1 MVRIF
6 FLEDKYSLKR
16 NQIPDI
22 IRFPDKFLTNKVY
35 WPLMMF
41 SKNKVFNLT
50 MPSMSI
56 ATQRET
62 KNFALCLS
70 IAFIGM
76 LINTPVAKATEATQ
90 VITISE
96 LITTVVRN
104 NPELLASKQ
113 SLDAATAGITSAKA
127 FPNPRLEVQ
136 SGRYNEHN
144 PAALSGRANGM
155 GIAQLIENP
164 ALRNARVEGAFYN
177 QSRSAQVVVMTE
189 NELIAETKR
198 RAYEYL
204 LRKEET
210 IAAFDALGL
219 LEQIRERVKVRVET
233 GEAGRYELIKSD
245 AEIINARQ
253 REQTARLQVQ
263 QAAISLNRLAAGRLP
278 PSWELNAQLSDK
290 LQVPDLE
297 LLKQSAVIENP
308 EIKQLVAELARSRS
322 KINEVEASRWPGVE
336 IRVSQLRE
344 PEARQ
349 NMIGLSVQLPILDQR
364 AGPRAEA
371 IAERERAIVRLEGRK
386 AELLQ
391 QIELAWKSVQIA
403 RTRIDALSEGAM
415 RDAEATLKVAQAA
428 YRFGERGIL
437 EVLDAER
444 VLRSVRN
451 DLLLARY
458 QLQASLIELDTLAGR
473 HVAKS
478 E

>member
-1 MVRIF
+1 MGSSTLR
-6 FLEDKYSLKR
+6 S
-16 NQIPDI
+16 
-22 IRFPDKFLTNKVY
+22 NKKPTAY
-35 WPLMMF
+35 
-41 SKNKVFNLT
+41 
-50 MPSMSI
+50 MSI
-56 ATQRET
+56 AVLSMMLVLAAPLRAET
-62 KNFALCLS
+62 IQIITINE
-70 IAFIGM
+70 
-76 LINTPVAKATEATQ
+76 LINTV
-90 VITISE
+90 VI
-96 LITTVVRN
+96 N
-104 NPELLASKQ
+104 NPELLASRQ
-113 SLDAATAGITSAKA
+113 SLDAATAGITTAKA
-127 FPNPRLEVQ
+127 LPNPRLEMQ
-136 SGRYNEHN
+136 SGRYNEQN
-144 PAALSGRANGM
+144 PAALSGRANGI
-155 GIAQLIENP
+155 GVAQLIENP
-164 ALRNARVEGAFYN
+164 ALRNARAESAIHSR
-177 QSRSAQVVVMTE
+177 SRSAQVVVMTE

-219 LEQIRERVKVRVET
+219 LEQIRERVKVRVQT

-278 PSWELNAQLSDK
+278 SSWELNAQLSDK

-297 LLKQSAVIENP
+297 LLKQTAVVENP
-308 EIKQLVAELARSRS
+308 EIKQLIAELARSRS
-322 KINEVEASRWPGVE
+322 KINEAEASLWPGVE

-391 QIELAWKSVQIA
+391 QIELTWKSVQIA

-415 RDAEATLKVAQAA
+415 RDAESTLKVAQAA

>member
-1 MVRIF
+1 MITFSKLQTPPIAYKQV
-6 FLEDKYSLKR
+6 SLPTLFSLPHSTLFCLCAYLVIVL
-16 NQIPDI
+16 N
-22 IRFPDKFLTNKVY
+22 LTNAQAIEGPPVITI
-35 WPLMMF
+35 
-41 SKNKVFNLT
+41 N
-50 MPSMSI
+50 
-56 ATQRET
+56 E
-62 KNFALCLS
+62 
-70 IAFIGM
+70 
-76 LINTPVAKATEATQ
+76 LINT
-90 VITISE
+90 
-96 LITTVVRN
+96 VVLN
-104 NPELLASKQ
+104 NPDLQASKQ
-113 SLDAATAGITSAKA
+113 SLDVASANITTAKA
-127 FPNPRLEVQ
+127 IPNPRLEMQ
-136 SGRYNEHN
+136 SGRFNELN
-144 PAALSGRANGM
+144 PASLSGRANGI
-155 GIAQLIENP
+155 GVAQLIENP
-164 ALRNARVEGAFYN
+164 ALRNARIEGALHN
-177 QSRSAQVVVMTE
+177 QTRSAQVVVMTE

-210 IAAFDALGL
+210 LAAFDALGL
-219 LEQIRERVKVRVET
+219 LEQIRERVKVRVQT

-253 REQTARLQVQ
+253 REQTSRLQVQ
-263 QAAISLNRLAAGRLP
+263 QAAISLNRLTAGKLP
-278 PSWELNAQLSDK
+278 STWELNAQLSDK

-297 LLKQSAVIENP
+297 LLKQTALIDNP

-322 KINEVEASRWPGVE
+322 KLNEAEASRWPGVE

-371 IAERERAIVRLEGRK
+371 IAERERALIRLDGRK

-391 QIELAWKSVQIA
+391 QIELVWKSVQIA

-415 RDAEATLKVAQAA
+415 RDAESTLKVAQAA

-473 HVAKS
+473 HVIKPESAN
-478 E
+478 

>member
-1 MVRIF
+1 M
-6 FLEDKYSLKR
+6 
-16 NQIPDI
+16 
-22 IRFPDKFLTNKVY
+22 KFLKHT
-35 WPLMMF
+35 
-41 SKNKVFNLT
+41 VFNLT
-50 MPSMSI
+50 INSMGSSILRPNKTLTTYISI
-56 ATQRET
+56 AITSLMVGLVTPARAET
-62 KNFALCLS
+62 LQLITINE
-70 IAFIGM
+70 
-76 LINTPVAKATEATQ
+76 LINT
-90 VITISE
+90 
-96 LITTVVRN
+96 VVLN
-104 NPELLASKQ
+104 NPDLSASRQ
-113 SLDAATAGITSAKA
+113 SLDAASAGITSAKA
-127 FPNPRLEVQ
+127 LPNPRLEMQ
-136 SGRYNEHN
+136 SGRYNELN
-144 PAALSGRANGM
+144 PAALSGRANGI
-155 GIAQLIENP
+155 GVAQLIENP
-164 ALRNARVEGAFYN
+164 ALRNARIEGAFYN
-177 QSRSAQVVVMTE
+177 RSRSAQVVAMTE

-219 LEQIRERVKVRVET
+219 LEQIRERVKVRVQT

-263 QAAISLNRLAAGRLP
+263 QAAFSLNRLAAGKLP
-278 PSWELNAQLSDK
+278 PTWELNAQLSDK

-297 LLKQSAVIENP
+297 LLKQTALIENP
-308 EIKQLVAELARSRS
+308 EIKQLVAELDRSRA
-322 KINEVEASRWPGVE
+322 KINEAEASRWPGVE

-349 NMIGLSVQLPILDQR
+349 NMIGLSVQLPLLDQR

-371 IAERERAIVRLEGRK
+371 IAERERAIIRLEGRK

-391 QIELAWKSVQIA
+391 QIELTWKSVQIA

-415 RDAEATLKVAQAA
+415 RDAESTLKVAQAA

-473 HVAKS
+473 HVTKP

>member
-1 MVRIF
+1 MGSSILRPN
-6 FLEDKYSLKR
+6 KT
-16 NQIPDI
+16 
-22 IRFPDKFLTNKVY
+22 LTTY
-35 WPLMMF
+35 I
-41 SKNKVFNLT
+41 
-50 MPSMSI
+50 SI
-56 ATQRET
+56 AITSLMVGLVAPARAET
-62 KNFALCLS
+62 L
-70 IAFIGM
+70 
-76 LINTPVAKATEATQ
+76 Q
-90 VITISE
+90 VITINE
-96 LITTVVRN
+96 LINTVVLN
-104 NPELLASKQ
+104 NPELSASRQ
-113 SLDAATAGITSAKA
+113 SLDAASAGITSAKA
-127 FPNPRLEVQ
+127 LPNPRLEMQ
-136 SGRYNEHN
+136 SGRYNELN
-144 PAALSGRANGM
+144 PAALSGRANGI
-155 GIAQLIENP
+155 GVAQLIENP
-164 ALRNARVEGAFYN
+164 ALRNARIEGAFYN
-177 QSRSAQVVVMTE
+177 RSRSAQVVAMTE

-219 LEQIRERVKVRVET
+219 LEQIRERVKVRVQT

-263 QAAISLNRLAAGRLP
+263 QAAISLNRLAAGKLP
-278 PSWELNAQLSDK
+278 PTWELNAQLSDK

-297 LLKQSAVIENP
+297 LLKQTALIENP
-308 EIKQLVAELARSRS
+308 EIKQLVAELDRSRA
-322 KINEVEASRWPGVE
+322 KINEAEASRWPGVE

-349 NMIGLSVQLPILDQR
+349 NMIGLSVQLPLLDQR

-371 IAERERAIVRLEGRK
+371 IAERERAIIRLEGRK

-391 QIELAWKSVQIA
+391 QIELTWKSVQIA

-415 RDAEATLKVAQAA
+415 RDAESTLKVAQAA

-473 HVAKS
+473 HVTKP

>member
-1 MVRIF
+1 M
-6 FLEDKYSLKR
+6 
-16 NQIPDI
+16 
-22 IRFPDKFLTNKVY
+22 KFLKQA
-35 WPLMMF
+35 
-41 SKNKVFNLT
+41 VFNLT
-50 MPSMSI
+50 INSMGSPSLRFNKILTTSMSI
-56 ATQRET
+56 AVLSMMVVVAAPSRAET
-62 KNFALCLS
+62 IQIITINE
-70 IAFIGM
+70 
-76 LINTPVAKATEATQ
+76 LINTV
-90 VITISE
+90 VI
-96 LITTVVRN
+96 N
-104 NPELLASKQ
+104 NPELLASRQ
-113 SLDAATAGITSAKA
+113 SLDAATAGITTAKA
-127 FPNPRLEVQ
+127 LPNPRLEMQ
-136 SGRYNEHN
+136 SGRYNEQN
-144 PAALSGRANGM
+144 PAALSGRGNGI
-155 GIAQLIENP
+155 GVAQLIENP
-164 ALRNARVEGAFYN
+164 ALRSARAEGALHN
-177 QSRSAQVVVMTE
+177 RSRSAQVVVMTE

-245 AEIINARQ
+245 AEIYNARQ
-253 REQTARLQVQ
+253 REQTARLQTQ

-278 PSWELNAQLSDK
+278 SSWELNAQLSDK

-297 LLKQSAVIENP
+297 LLKQTALVENP
-308 EIKQLVAELARSRS
+308 EIRQLTAELARSRS
-322 KINEVEASRWPGVE
+322 KINEAEASRWPGVE

-391 QIELAWKSVQIA
+391 QIELTWKSVQIA
-403 RTRIDALSEGAM
+403 RTRIDALSEGVL
-415 RDAEATLKVAQAA
+415 RDAEATLRVAQAA

>member
-1 MVRIF
+1 MGSSILR
-6 FLEDKYSLKR
+6 LNKTLTASLSVAV
-16 NQIPDI
+16 IS
-22 IRFPDKFLTNKVY
+22 
-35 WPLMMF
+35 LMA
-41 SKNKVFNLT
+41 SLAA
-50 MPSMSI
+50 P
-56 ATQRET
+56 
-62 KNFALCLS
+62 
-70 IAFIGM
+70 
-76 LINTPVAKATEATQ
+76 AKAENSQ
-90 VITISE
+90 VITINE
-96 LITTVVRN
+96 LINTVVLN
-104 NPELLASKQ
+104 NPELSASRQ
-113 SLDAATAGITSAKA
+113 SLDAASAGITSAKA
-127 FPNPRLEVQ
+127 LPNPRLEMQ
-136 SGRYNEHN
+136 SGRHNELN
-144 PAALSGRANGM
+144 PAALSGRANGI
-155 GIAQLIENP
+155 GVAQLIENP
-164 ALRNARVEGAFYN
+164 ALRNARIDGAFYN
-177 QSRSAQVVVMTE
+177 RSRSAQVVAMTE

-219 LEQIRERVKVRVET
+219 LEQIRERVKVRVQT

-263 QAAISLNRLAAGRLP
+263 QAAISLNRLAAGKLP
-278 PSWELNAQLSDK
+278 PTWELNAQLSDK

-297 LLKQSAVIENP
+297 LLKQTALIENP
-308 EIKQLVAELARSRS
+308 EIKQLVAELDRSRA
-322 KINEVEASRWPGVE
+322 KINEAEASRWPGVE

-349 NMIGLSVQLPILDQR
+349 NMIGLSVQLPLLDQR

-371 IAERERAIVRLEGRK
+371 IAERERAIIRLEGRK

-391 QIELAWKSVQIA
+391 QIELTWKSVQIA

-415 RDAEATLKVAQAA
+415 RDAESTLKVAQAA

-473 HVAKS
+473 HVIKP

>member
-1 MVRIF
+1 M
-6 FLEDKYSLKR
+6 
-16 NQIPDI
+16 
-22 IRFPDKFLTNKVY
+22 KFLKHT
-35 WPLMMF
+35 
-41 SKNKVFNLT
+41 VFNLT
-50 MPSMSI
+50 INSMGSSI
-56 ATQRET
+56 LRPYKTLTAS
-62 KNFALCLS
+62 LS
-70 IAFIGM
+70 IAVISLM
-76 LINTPVAKATEATQ
+76 LGLVAPARAENLQ
-90 VITISE
+90 VITINE
-96 LITTVVRN
+96 LINTVVLN
-104 NPELLASKQ
+104 NPELSASRQ
-113 SLDAATAGITSAKA
+113 SLDAASAGITSAKA
-127 FPNPRLEVQ
+127 LPNPRLEMQ
-136 SGRYNEHN
+136 SGRHNELN
-144 PAALSGRANGM
+144 PAALSGRANGI
-155 GIAQLIENP
+155 GVAQLIENP
-164 ALRNARVEGAFYN
+164 ALRNARIEGAFYN
-177 QSRSAQVVVMTE
+177 RSRSAQVVAMTE

-219 LEQIRERVKVRVET
+219 LEQIRERVKVRVQT

-263 QAAISLNRLAAGRLP
+263 QAAISLNRLAAGKLP
-278 PSWELNAQLSDK
+278 PTWELNAQLSDK

-297 LLKQSAVIENP
+297 LLKQTALIENP
-308 EIKQLVAELARSRS
+308 EIKQLVAELDRSRA
-322 KINEVEASRWPGVE
+322 KINEAEATRWPGVE

-349 NMIGLSVQLPILDQR
+349 NMIGLSVQLPLLDQR

-371 IAERERAIVRLEGRK
+371 IAERERAIIRLEGRK

-391 QIELAWKSVQIA
+391 QIELTWKSVQIA

-415 RDAEATLKVAQAA
+415 RDAESTLKVAQAA

-473 HVAKS
+473 HVIKP

>member
-1 MVRIF
+1 M
-6 FLEDKYSLKR
+6 
-16 NQIPDI
+16 
-22 IRFPDKFLTNKVY
+22 KFLKHTVFKLTINSMGSSILRPNKT
-35 WPLMMF
+35 
-41 SKNKVFNLT
+41 LT
-50 MPSMSI
+50 KYISI
-56 ATQRET
+56 AITSLMVGLVAPARAET
-62 KNFALCLS
+62 L
-70 IAFIGM
+70 
-76 LINTPVAKATEATQ
+76 Q
-90 VITISE
+90 VITINE
-96 LITTVVRN
+96 LINTVVLN
-104 NPELLASKQ
+104 NPELSASRQ
-113 SLDAATAGITSAKA
+113 SLDAASAGITSAKA
-127 FPNPRLEVQ
+127 LPNPRLEMQ
-136 SGRYNEHN
+136 SGRYNELN
-144 PAALSGRANGM
+144 PAALSGRANGI
-155 GIAQLIENP
+155 GVAQLIENP
-164 ALRNARVEGAFYN
+164 ALRNARIEGAFYN
-177 QSRSAQVVVMTE
+177 RSRSAQVVAMTE

-219 LEQIRERVKVRVET
+219 LEQIRERVKVRVQT

-278 PSWELNAQLSDK
+278 SSWELNAQLSDK

-297 LLKQSAVIENP
+297 LLKQTALVENP
-308 EIKQLVAELARSRS
+308 EIKQLIAELARSRS
-322 KINEVEASRWPGVE
+322 KINEAEASLWPGVE

-391 QIELAWKSVQIA
+391 QIELTWKSVQIA

-415 RDAEATLKVAQAA
+415 RDAESTLKVAQAA

>member
-1 MVRIF
+1 M
-6 FLEDKYSLKR
+6 
-16 NQIPDI
+16 
-22 IRFPDKFLTNKVY
+22 KFLKQA
-35 WPLMMF
+35 
-41 SKNKVFNLT
+41 VFNLT
-50 MPSMSI
+50 INSMGSPSLRLNKILTTSMSI
-56 ATQRET
+56 AVLSMMVVVAAPLRAET
-62 KNFALCLS
+62 IQIITINE
-70 IAFIGM
+70 
-76 LINTPVAKATEATQ
+76 LINTV
-90 VITISE
+90 VI
-96 LITTVVRN
+96 N
-104 NPELLASKQ
+104 NPELLASRQ
-113 SLDAATAGITSAKA
+113 SLDAATAGITTAKA
-127 FPNPRLEVQ
+127 LPNPRLEMQ
-136 SGRYNEHN
+136 SGRYNEQN
-144 PAALSGRANGM
+144 PAALSGRGNGI
-155 GIAQLIENP
+155 GVAQLIENP
-164 ALRNARVEGAFYN
+164 ALRSARAEGALHN
-177 QSRSAQVVVMTE
+177 RSRSAQVVVMTE

-245 AEIINARQ
+245 AEIYNARQ
-253 REQTARLQVQ
+253 REQTARLQTQ

-278 PSWELNAQLSDK
+278 SSWELNAQLSDR

-297 LLKQSAVIENP
+297 LLKQTALAENP
-308 EIKQLVAELARSRS
+308 EIRQLVAELARSRS
-322 KINEVEASRWPGVE
+322 KINEAEASRWPGVE

-371 IAERERAIVRLEGRK
+371 IAERERSIVRLEGRK

-391 QIELAWKSVQIA
+391 QIELTWKSVQIA
-403 RTRIDALSEGAM
+403 RTRIDALSEGVL

>member
-1 MVRIF
+1 M
-6 FLEDKYSLKR
+6 
-16 NQIPDI
+16 
-22 IRFPDKFLTNKVY
+22 PDKFLTNTAAMKF
-35 WPLMMF
+35 L
-41 SKNKVFNLT
+41 KHTVFNLIIN
-50 MPSMSI
+50 SMGSSTLHPKKI
-56 ATQRET
+56 LTAYI
-62 KNFALCLS
+62 S
-70 IAFIGM
+70 IAFISLMVG
-76 LINTPVAKATEATQ
+76 LASSSRAETLQT
-90 VITISE
+90 ITISE
-96 LITTVVRN
+96 LINTVVLN
-104 NPELLASKQ
+104 NPELLASRQ

-127 FPNPRLEVQ
+127 LPNPRLEMQ
-136 SGRYNEHN
+136 SGRHNELN
-144 PAALSGRANGM
+144 PAALSGRANGI
-155 GIAQLIENP
+155 GVSQLIENP
-164 ALRNARVEGAFYN
+164 ALRNARADGAIHN
-177 QSRSAQVVVMTE
+177 RSRSAQVVAMTE

-263 QAAISLNRLAAGRLP
+263 QAAIALNRLAAGKLP
-278 PSWELNAQLSDK
+278 TTWELNAQLSDK

-297 LLKQSAVIENP
+297 LLKQSALIQNP
-308 EIKQLVAELARSRS
+308 EIKQLVAELDRSRA
-322 KINEVEASRWPGVE
+322 KINEAEASRWPGVE

-371 IAERERAIVRLEGRK
+371 IAERERSLIRLEGRK

-391 QIELAWKSVQIA
+391 QIELTWKSVQIA

-415 RDAEATLKVAQAA
+415 RDAESTLKVAQAA

>member
-1 MVRIF
+1 MVRII

-297 LLKQSAVIENP
+297 LLKQSAIIENP

-322 KINEVEASRWPGVE
+322 KINEAEASRWPGVE

>member
-1 MVRIF
+1 M
-6 FLEDKYSLKR
+6 
-16 NQIPDI
+16 
-22 IRFPDKFLTNKVY
+22 KFLKQV
-35 WPLMMF
+35 
-41 SKNKVFNLT
+41 VFNLIINSMGSPSLRLNKILT
-50 MPSMSI
+50 TSMSI
-56 ATQRET
+56 AVLSMMVVVAAPLRAET
-62 KNFALCLS
+62 IQIITINE
-70 IAFIGM
+70 
-76 LINTPVAKATEATQ
+76 LINTV
-90 VITISE
+90 VI
-96 LITTVVRN
+96 N
-104 NPELLASKQ
+104 NPELLASRQ
-113 SLDAATAGITSAKA
+113 SLDAATAGITTAKA
-127 FPNPRLEVQ
+127 LPNPRLEMQ
-136 SGRYNEHN
+136 NGRYNEQN
-144 PAALSGRANGM
+144 PAALSGRGNGI
-155 GIAQLIENP
+155 GVAQLIENP
-164 ALRNARVEGAFYN
+164 ALRSARAEGALHN
-177 QSRSAQVVVMTE
+177 RSRSAQVVVMTE

-245 AEIINARQ
+245 AEIYNARQ
-253 REQTARLQVQ
+253 REQTARLQTQ

-278 PSWELNAQLSDK
+278 SSWELNAQLSDK

-297 LLKQSAVIENP
+297 LLKQTALAENP
-308 EIKQLVAELARSRS
+308 EIRQLVAELARSRS
-322 KINEVEASRWPGVE
+322 KINEAEASRWPGVE

-371 IAERERAIVRLEGRK
+371 IAERERSIVRLEGRK

-391 QIELAWKSVQIA
+391 QIELTWKSVQIA
-403 RTRIDALSEGAM
+403 RTRIDALSEGVL

>member
-1 MVRIF
+1 M
-6 FLEDKYSLKR
+6 
-16 NQIPDI
+16 
-22 IRFPDKFLTNKVY
+22 KFLKHT
-35 WPLMMF
+35 
-41 SKNKVFNLT
+41 VFNLT
-50 MPSMSI
+50 INSMGSSI
-56 ATQRET
+56 LRPYKTLTAS
-62 KNFALCLS
+62 LS
-70 IAFIGM
+70 IAVISLM
-76 LINTPVAKATEATQ
+76 LGLVAPARAENLQ
-90 VITISE
+90 VITINE
-96 LITTVVRN
+96 LINTVVLN
-104 NPELLASKQ
+104 NPELSASRQ
-113 SLDAATAGITSAKA
+113 SLDAASAGITSAKA
-127 FPNPRLEVQ
+127 LPNPRLEMQ
-136 SGRYNEHN
+136 SGRHNELN
-144 PAALSGRANGM
+144 PAALSGRANGI
-155 GIAQLIENP
+155 GVAQLIENP
-164 ALRNARVEGAFYN
+164 ALRNARIEGAFYN
-177 QSRSAQVVVMTE
+177 RSRSAQVVAMTE

-219 LEQIRERVKVRVET
+219 LEQIRERVKVRVQT

-263 QAAISLNRLAAGRLP
+263 QAAISLNRLAAGKLP
-278 PSWELNAQLSDK
+278 PTWELNAQLSDK

-297 LLKQSAVIENP
+297 LLKQTALIENP
-308 EIKQLVAELARSRS
+308 EIKQLVAELDRSRA
-322 KINEVEASRWPGVE
+322 KINEAEASRWPGVE

-349 NMIGLSVQLPILDQR
+349 NMIGLSVQLPLLDQR

-371 IAERERAIVRLEGRK
+371 IAERERAIIRLEGRK

-391 QIELAWKSVQIA
+391 QIELTWKSVQIA

-415 RDAEATLKVAQAA
+415 RDAESTLKVAQAA

-473 HVAKS
+473 HVIKP

>member
-1 MVRIF
+1 MKF
-6 FLEDKYSLKR
+6 FKH
-16 NQIPDI
+16 
-22 IRFPDKFLTNKVY
+22 
-35 WPLMMF
+35 
-41 SKNKVFNLT
+41 KVFNLT
-50 MPSMSI
+50 INSMGSSILRSNKKSTTYMSI
-56 ATQRET
+56 AIFSMMVGLAAPLRAET
-62 KNFALCLS
+62 
-70 IAFIGM
+70 IQI
-76 LINTPVAKATEATQ
+76 
-90 VITISE
+90 ITISE
-96 LITTVVRN
+96 LINTVVIN
-104 NPELLASKQ
+104 NPELLASRQ

-127 FPNPRLEVQ
+127 LPNPRLEMQ
-136 SGRYNEHN
+136 SGRYNEQN
-144 PAALSGRANGM
+144 PAALSGRGNGI
-155 GIAQLIENP
+155 GVSQLIENP
-164 ALRNARVEGAFYN
+164 ALRNARAEGAIHN
-177 QSRSAQVVVMTE
+177 RSRSAQVVVMTE

-219 LEQIRERVKVRVET
+219 LEQIRERVKVRVQT

-278 PSWELNAQLSDK
+278 SSWELNAQLSDK

-297 LLKQSAVIENP
+297 LLKQTALVENP

-322 KINEVEASRWPGVE
+322 KINEAEASLWPGVE

-386 AELLQ
+386 AELIQ

-415 RDAEATLKVAQAA
+415 RDAESTLKVAQAA

>member
-1 MVRIF
+1 MGSSILRLNKTLTV
-6 FLEDKYSLKR
+6 SLSVAV
-16 NQIPDI
+16 IS
-22 IRFPDKFLTNKVY
+22 
-35 WPLMMF
+35 LMAG
-41 SKNKVFNLT
+41 LAA
-50 MPSMSI
+50 P
-56 ATQRET
+56 
-62 KNFALCLS
+62 
-70 IAFIGM
+70 
-76 LINTPVAKATEATQ
+76 AKAENSQ
-90 VITISE
+90 VITINE
-96 LITTVVRN
+96 LINTVVLN
-104 NPELLASKQ
+104 NPELSASRQ
-113 SLDAATAGITSAKA
+113 SLDAASAGITSAKA
-127 FPNPRLEVQ
+127 LPNPRLEMQ
-136 SGRYNEHN
+136 SGRHNELN
-144 PAALSGRANGM
+144 PAALSGRANGI
-155 GIAQLIENP
+155 GVAQLIENP
-164 ALRNARVEGAFYN
+164 ALRNARIDGAFYN
-177 QSRSAQVVVMTE
+177 RSRSAQVVAMTE

-219 LEQIRERVKVRVET
+219 LEQIRERVKVRVQT

-263 QAAISLNRLAAGRLP
+263 QAAISLNRLAAGKLP
-278 PSWELNAQLSDK
+278 PTWELNAQLSDK

-297 LLKQSAVIENP
+297 LLKQTALIENP
-308 EIKQLVAELARSRS
+308 EIKQLVAELDRSRA
-322 KINEVEASRWPGVE
+322 KINEAEASRWPGVE

-349 NMIGLSVQLPILDQR
+349 NMIGLSVQLPLLDQR

-371 IAERERAIVRLEGRK
+371 IAERERAIIRLEGRK

-391 QIELAWKSVQIA
+391 QIELTWKSVQIA

-415 RDAEATLKVAQAA
+415 RDAESTLKVAQAA

-473 HVAKS
+473 HVIKP

>member
-1 MVRIF
+1 M
-6 FLEDKYSLKR
+6 
-16 NQIPDI
+16 
-22 IRFPDKFLTNKVY
+22 KFLKQV
-35 WPLMMF
+35 
-41 SKNKVFNLT
+41 VFNLT
-50 MPSMSI
+50 INSMGSPSLRLSKILTTSMSI
-56 ATQRET
+56 AVLSMMVVVAAPLRAET
-62 KNFALCLS
+62 IQIITINE
-70 IAFIGM
+70 
-76 LINTPVAKATEATQ
+76 LINTV
-90 VITISE
+90 VI
-96 LITTVVRN
+96 N
-104 NPELLASKQ
+104 NPELLASRQ
-113 SLDAATAGITSAKA
+113 SLDAATAGITTAKA
-127 FPNPRLEVQ
+127 LPNPRLEMQ
-136 SGRYNEHN
+136 SGRYNEQN
-144 PAALSGRANGM
+144 PAALSGRGNGI
-155 GIAQLIENP
+155 GVAQLIENP
-164 ALRNARVEGAFYN
+164 ALRSARAEGALHN
-177 QSRSAQVVVMTE
+177 RSRSAQVVVMTE

-245 AEIINARQ
+245 AEIYNARQ
-253 REQTARLQVQ
+253 REQTARLQTQ

-278 PSWELNAQLSDK
+278 SSWELNAQLSDK

-297 LLKQSAVIENP
+297 LLKQTALAENP
-308 EIKQLVAELARSRS
+308 EIRQLVAELARSRS
-322 KINEVEASRWPGVE
+322 KINEAEASRWPGVE

-371 IAERERAIVRLEGRK
+371 IAERERSIVRLEGRK

-391 QIELAWKSVQIA
+391 QIELTWKSVQIA
-403 RTRIDALSEGAM
+403 RTRIDALSEGVL

>member
-1 MVRIF
+1 MGSSILR
-6 FLEDKYSLKR
+6 LNKTLTASLSVAV
-16 NQIPDI
+16 IS
-22 IRFPDKFLTNKVY
+22 
-35 WPLMMF
+35 LMAG
-41 SKNKVFNLT
+41 LAA
-50 MPSMSI
+50 P
-56 ATQRET
+56 
-62 KNFALCLS
+62 
-70 IAFIGM
+70 
-76 LINTPVAKATEATQ
+76 AKAENSQ
-90 VITISE
+90 VITINE
-96 LITTVVRN
+96 LINTVVLN
-104 NPELLASKQ
+104 NPELSASRQ
-113 SLDAATAGITSAKA
+113 SLDAASAGITSAKA
-127 FPNPRLEVQ
+127 LPNPRLEMQ
-136 SGRYNEHN
+136 SGRHNEFN
-144 PAALSGRANGM
+144 PAALSGRANGI
-155 GIAQLIENP
+155 GVAQLIENP
-164 ALRNARVEGAFYN
+164 ALRNARIDGAFYN
-177 QSRSAQVVVMTE
+177 RSRSAQVVAMTE

-219 LEQIRERVKVRVET
+219 LEQIRERVKVRVQT

-263 QAAISLNRLAAGRLP
+263 QAAISLNRLAAGKLP
-278 PSWELNAQLSDK
+278 PTWELNAQLSDK

-297 LLKQSAVIENP
+297 LLKQTALIENP
-308 EIKQLVAELARSRS
+308 EIKQLVAELDRSRA
-322 KINEVEASRWPGVE
+322 KINEAEASRWPGVE

-349 NMIGLSVQLPILDQR
+349 NMIGLSVQLPLLDQR

-371 IAERERAIVRLEGRK
+371 IAERERAIIRLEGRK

-391 QIELAWKSVQIA
+391 QIELTWKSVQIA

-415 RDAEATLKVAQAA
+415 RDAESTLKVAQAA

-473 HVAKS
+473 HVIKP

>member
-1 MVRIF
+1 MGSST
-6 FLEDKYSLKR
+6 LHPKKT
-16 NQIPDI
+16 
-22 IRFPDKFLTNKVY
+22 LTTY
-35 WPLMMF
+35 I
-41 SKNKVFNLT
+41 
-50 MPSMSI
+50 SI
-56 ATQRET
+56 ALISMMVGLTAPSRAET
-62 KNFALCLS
+62 AQ
-70 IAFIGM
+70 
-76 LINTPVAKATEATQ
+76 T
-90 VITISE
+90 ITISE
-96 LITTVVRN
+96 LINTVVIN
-104 NPELLASKQ
+104 NPELLASRQ

-127 FPNPRLEVQ
+127 LPNPRLEMQ
-136 SGRYNEHN
+136 SGRYNEQN
-144 PAALSGRANGM
+144 PASLSGRANGI
-155 GIAQLIENP
+155 GVSQLIENP
-164 ALRNARVEGAFYN
+164 ALRNARAEGAIHN
-177 QSRSAQVVVMTE
+177 RSRSAQVVVMTE

-263 QAAISLNRLAAGRLP
+263 QAAIALNRLAAGKLP
-278 PSWELNAQLSDK
+278 TTWELNAQLSDK

-297 LLKQSAVIENP
+297 LLKQSALIQNP
-308 EIKQLVAELARSRS
+308 EIKQLVAELDRSRA
-322 KINEVEASRWPGVE
+322 KINEAEASRWPGVE

-371 IAERERAIVRLEGRK
+371 IAERERSLIRLEGRK

-391 QIELAWKSVQIA
+391 QIELTWKSVQIA

-415 RDAEATLKVAQAA
+415 RDAESTLKVAQAA

-473 HVAKS
+473 HVTKP

>member
-1 MVRIF
+1 M
-6 FLEDKYSLKR
+6 
-16 NQIPDI
+16 
-22 IRFPDKFLTNKVY
+22 KFLKHTVFKLTINSMGSSILRPNKT
-35 WPLMMF
+35 
-41 SKNKVFNLT
+41 LT
-50 MPSMSI
+50 KYISI
-56 ATQRET
+56 AITSLMVGLVVPARAET
-62 KNFALCLS
+62 L
-70 IAFIGM
+70 
-76 LINTPVAKATEATQ
+76 Q
-90 VITISE
+90 VITINE
-96 LITTVVRN
+96 LINTVVLN
-104 NPELLASKQ
+104 NPELSASRQ
-113 SLDAATAGITSAKA
+113 SLDAASAGITSAKA
-127 FPNPRLEVQ
+127 LPNPRLEMQ
-136 SGRYNEHN
+136 SGRYNELN
-144 PAALSGRANGM
+144 PAALSGRANGI
-155 GIAQLIENP
+155 GVAQLIENP
-164 ALRNARVEGAFYN
+164 ALRNARIEGAFYN
-177 QSRSAQVVVMTE
+177 RSRSAQVVAMTE

-219 LEQIRERVKVRVET
+219 LEQIRERVKVRVQT

-263 QAAISLNRLAAGRLP
+263 QAAISLNRLAAGKLP
-278 PSWELNAQLSDK
+278 PTWELNAQLSDK

-297 LLKQSAVIENP
+297 LLKQTALIENP
-308 EIKQLVAELARSRS
+308 EIKQLVAELDRSRA
-322 KINEVEASRWPGVE
+322 KINEAEASRWPGVE

-349 NMIGLSVQLPILDQR
+349 NMIGLSVQLPLLDQR

-371 IAERERAIVRLEGRK
+371 IAERERAIIRLEGRK

-391 QIELAWKSVQIA
+391 QIELTWKSVQIS
-403 RTRIDALSEGAM
+403 RTRIAALSEGSK
-415 RDAEATLKVAQAA
+415 RDAEYTLKVAQAA

-473 HVAKS
+473 HVVKP

>member
-1 MVRIF
+1 MGRSTLRPKKI
-6 FLEDKYSLKR
+6 
-16 NQIPDI
+16 
-22 IRFPDKFLTNKVY
+22 LTAY
-35 WPLMMF
+35 
-41 SKNKVFNLT
+41 
-50 MPSMSI
+50 I
-56 ATQRET
+56 
-62 KNFALCLS
+62 S
-70 IAFIGM
+70 IAFISMMVG
-76 LINTPVAKATEATQ
+76 LTAPSRAETLQT
-90 VITISE
+90 ITISE
-96 LITTVVRN
+96 LINTVVIN
-104 NPELLASKQ
+104 NPELLASRQ

-127 FPNPRLEVQ
+127 LPNPRLEMQ
-136 SGRYNEHN
+136 SGRYNEQN
-144 PAALSGRANGM
+144 PASLSGRANGI
-155 GIAQLIENP
+155 GVSQLIENP
-164 ALRNARVEGAFYN
+164 ALRNARAEGAIHN
-177 QSRSAQVVVMTE
+177 RSRSAQVVAMTE

-263 QAAISLNRLAAGRLP
+263 QAAIALNRLAAGKLP
-278 PSWELNAQLSDK
+278 TTWELNAQLSDK

-297 LLKQSAVIENP
+297 LLKQSALIQNP
-308 EIKQLVAELARSRS
+308 EIKQLVAELDRSRA
-322 KINEVEASRWPGVE
+322 KINEAEASRWPGVE

-371 IAERERAIVRLEGRK
+371 IAERERSLIRLEGRK

-391 QIELAWKSVQIA
+391 QIELTWKSVQIA

-415 RDAEATLKVAQAA
+415 RDAESTLKVAQAA

>member
-1 MVRIF
+1 M
-6 FLEDKYSLKR
+6 
-16 NQIPDI
+16 
-22 IRFPDKFLTNKVY
+22 KFLKQA
-35 WPLMMF
+35 
-41 SKNKVFNLT
+41 VFNLT
-50 MPSMSI
+50 INSMGSPSLRLNKILTTSMSI
-56 ATQRET
+56 AVLSMMVVVAAPSRAET
-62 KNFALCLS
+62 IQIITINE
-70 IAFIGM
+70 
-76 LINTPVAKATEATQ
+76 LINTV
-90 VITISE
+90 VI
-96 LITTVVRN
+96 N
-104 NPELLASKQ
+104 NPELLASRQ
-113 SLDAATAGITSAKA
+113 SLDAATAGITTAKA
-127 FPNPRLEVQ
+127 LPNPRLEMQ
-136 SGRYNEHN
+136 SGRYNEQN
-144 PAALSGRANGM
+144 PAALSGRGNGI
-155 GIAQLIENP
+155 GVAQLIENP
-164 ALRNARVEGAFYN
+164 ALRSARAEGALHN
-177 QSRSAQVVVMTE
+177 RSRSAQVVVMTE

-245 AEIINARQ
+245 AEIYNARQ
-253 REQTARLQVQ
+253 REQTARLQTQ

-278 PSWELNAQLSDK
+278 SSWELNAQLSDR

-297 LLKQSAVIENP
+297 LLKQTALAENP
-308 EIKQLVAELARSRS
+308 EIRQLVAELARSRS
-322 KINEVEASRWPGVE
+322 KINEAEASRWPGVE

-371 IAERERAIVRLEGRK
+371 IAERERSIVRLEGRK

-391 QIELAWKSVQIA
+391 QIELTWKSVQIA
-403 RTRIDALSEGAM
+403 RTRIDALSEGVL
-415 RDAEATLKVAQAA
+415 RDAEATLRVAQAA

>member
-1 MVRIF
+1 M
-6 FLEDKYSLKR
+6 
-16 NQIPDI
+16 
-22 IRFPDKFLTNKVY
+22 KFLKQA
-35 WPLMMF
+35 
-41 SKNKVFNLT
+41 VFNLT
-50 MPSMSI
+50 INSMGSPSLRFNKILTTSMSI
-56 ATQRET
+56 AVLSMMVVVAAPLRAET
-62 KNFALCLS
+62 IQIITINE
-70 IAFIGM
+70 
-76 LINTPVAKATEATQ
+76 LINTV
-90 VITISE
+90 VI
-96 LITTVVRN
+96 N
-104 NPELLASKQ
+104 NPELLASRQ
-113 SLDAATAGITSAKA
+113 SLDAATAGITTAKA
-127 FPNPRLEVQ
+127 LPNPRLEMQ
-136 SGRYNEHN
+136 SGRYNEQN
-144 PAALSGRANGM
+144 PAALSGRGNGI
-155 GIAQLIENP
+155 GVAQLIENP
-164 ALRNARVEGAFYN
+164 ALRSARAEGALHN
-177 QSRSAQVVVMTE
+177 RSRSAQVVVMTE

-245 AEIINARQ
+245 AEIYNARQ
-253 REQTARLQVQ
+253 REQTARLQTQ

-278 PSWELNAQLSDK
+278 SSWELNAQLSDK

-297 LLKQSAVIENP
+297 LLKQTALVENP
-308 EIKQLVAELARSRS
+308 EIRQLTAELARSRS
-322 KINEVEASRWPGVE
+322 KINEAEASRWPGVE

-391 QIELAWKSVQIA
+391 QIELTWKSVQIA
-403 RTRIDALSEGAM
+403 RTRIDALSEGVL
-415 RDAEATLKVAQAA
+415 RDAEATLRVAQAA

>member
-1 MVRIF
+1 M
-6 FLEDKYSLKR
+6 
-16 NQIPDI
+16 
-22 IRFPDKFLTNKVY
+22 KFLKQA
-35 WPLMMF
+35 
-41 SKNKVFNLT
+41 VFNFTINYMGIPSLRFNKILT
-50 MPSMSI
+50 SSMSI
-56 ATQRET
+56 AVLSMMVFVAAPLRAET
-62 KNFALCLS
+62 IQIITINE
-70 IAFIGM
+70 
-76 LINTPVAKATEATQ
+76 LINTV
-90 VITISE
+90 VI
-96 LITTVVRN
+96 N
-104 NPELLASKQ
+104 NPELLASRQ
-113 SLDAATAGITSAKA
+113 SLDAATAGITTAKA
-127 FPNPRLEVQ
+127 LPNPRLEMQ
-136 SGRYNEHN
+136 SGRYNEQN
-144 PAALSGRANGM
+144 PAALSGRGNGI
-155 GIAQLIENP
+155 GVAQLIENP
-164 ALRNARVEGAFYN
+164 ALRSARAEGALHN
-177 QSRSAQVVVMTE
+177 RSRSAQVVVMTE

-245 AEIINARQ
+245 AEIYNARQ
-253 REQTARLQVQ
+253 REQTARLQTQ

-278 PSWELNAQLSDK
+278 SSWELNAQLSDK

-297 LLKQSAVIENP
+297 LLKQTALAENP
-308 EIKQLVAELARSRS
+308 EIRQLVAELARSRS
-322 KINEVEASRWPGVE
+322 KINEAEASRWPGVE

-391 QIELAWKSVQIA
+391 QIELTWKSVQIA
-403 RTRIDALSEGAM
+403 RTRIDALSEGVL
-415 RDAEATLKVAQAA
+415 RDAEATLRVAQAA

>member
-297 LLKQSAVIENP
+297 LLKQSAIIENP

-322 KINEVEASRWPGVE
+322 KINEAEASRWPGVE

>member
-1 MVRIF
+1 MVRII

-278 PSWELNAQLSDK
+278 VSWELNAQLSDK

-297 LLKQSAVIENP
+297 LLKQSAIIENP

-322 KINEVEASRWPGVE
+322 KINEAEASRWPGVE

>member
-1 MVRIF
+1 M
-6 FLEDKYSLKR
+6 
-16 NQIPDI
+16 
-22 IRFPDKFLTNKVY
+22 PDKFLTNSAAMKF
-35 WPLMMF
+35 L
-41 SKNKVFNLT
+41 KHTVFNLIIN
-50 MPSMSI
+50 SMGRSTLRPKKI
-56 ATQRET
+56 LTAYI
-62 KNFALCLS
+62 S
-70 IAFIGM
+70 IAFISMMVG
-76 LINTPVAKATEATQ
+76 LTAPSRAETLQT
-90 VITISE
+90 ITISE
-96 LITTVVRN
+96 LINTVVIN
-104 NPELLASKQ
+104 NPELLASRQ

-127 FPNPRLEVQ
+127 LPNPRLEMQ
-136 SGRYNEHN
+136 SGRYNEQN
-144 PAALSGRANGM
+144 PASLSGRANGI
-155 GIAQLIENP
+155 GVSQLIENP
-164 ALRNARVEGAFYN
+164 ALRNARAEGAIHN
-177 QSRSAQVVVMTE
+177 RSRSAQVMAMTE

-263 QAAISLNRLAAGRLP
+263 QAAIALNRLAAGKLP
-278 PSWELNAQLSDK
+278 TTWELNAQLSDK

-297 LLKQSAVIENP
+297 LLKQSALIENP

-322 KINEVEASRWPGVE
+322 KINEAEASRWPGVE

-344 PEARQ
+344 PEAKQ
-349 NMIGLSVQLPILDQR
+349 NMIGLSVQLPLLDQR

-371 IAERERAIVRLEGRK
+371 IAERERAIIRLEGRK

-415 RDAEATLKVAQAA
+415 RDAESTLKVAQAA

>member
-1 MVRIF
+1 M
-6 FLEDKYSLKR
+6 
-16 NQIPDI
+16 
-22 IRFPDKFLTNKVY
+22 KFLKQV
-35 WPLMMF
+35 
-41 SKNKVFNLT
+41 VFNLT
-50 MPSMSI
+50 INSMGSPSLRLNKILTTSMSI
-56 ATQRET
+56 AVLSMMVVVAAPLRAET
-62 KNFALCLS
+62 IQIITINE
-70 IAFIGM
+70 
-76 LINTPVAKATEATQ
+76 LINTV
-90 VITISE
+90 VI
-96 LITTVVRN
+96 N
-104 NPELLASKQ
+104 NPELLASRQ
-113 SLDAATAGITSAKA
+113 SLDAATAGITTAKA
-127 FPNPRLEVQ
+127 LPNPRLEMQ
-136 SGRYNEHN
+136 SGRYNEQN
-144 PAALSGRANGM
+144 PAALSGRGNGI
-155 GIAQLIENP
+155 GVAQLIENP
-164 ALRNARVEGAFYN
+164 ALRSARAEGALHN
-177 QSRSAQVVVMTE
+177 RSRSAQVVVMTE

-245 AEIINARQ
+245 AEIYNARQ
-253 REQTARLQVQ
+253 REQTARLQTQ

-278 PSWELNAQLSDK
+278 SSWELNAQLSDK

-297 LLKQSAVIENP
+297 LLKQTALAENP
-308 EIKQLVAELARSRS
+308 EIRQLVAELARSRS
-322 KINEVEASRWPGVE
+322 KINEAEASRWPGVE

-391 QIELAWKSVQIA
+391 QIELTWKSVQIA
-403 RTRIDALSEGAM
+403 RTRIDALSEGVL
-415 RDAEATLKVAQAA
+415 RDAEATLRVAQAA

>member
-1 MVRIF
+1 MGSST
-6 FLEDKYSLKR
+6 LHPKKT
-16 NQIPDI
+16 
-22 IRFPDKFLTNKVY
+22 LTTY
-35 WPLMMF
+35 
-41 SKNKVFNLT
+41 
-50 MPSMSI
+50 I
-56 ATQRET
+56 
-62 KNFALCLS
+62 S
-70 IAFIGM
+70 IAFISMMVG
-76 LINTPVAKATEATQ
+76 LTAPSRAETLQT
-90 VITISE
+90 ITISE
-96 LITTVVRN
+96 LINTVVIN
-104 NPELLASKQ
+104 NPELLASRQ
-113 SLDAATAGITSAKA
+113 SLDAATAGITTAKA
-127 FPNPRLEVQ
+127 LPNPRLEMQ
-136 SGRYNEHN
+136 SGRYNEQN
-144 PAALSGRANGM
+144 PASLSGRANGI
-155 GIAQLIENP
+155 GVSQLIENP
-164 ALRNARVEGAFYN
+164 ALRNARADGAIHN
-177 QSRSAQVVVMTE
+177 RSRSAQVVAMTE

-263 QAAISLNRLAAGRLP
+263 QAAIALNRLAAGKLP
-278 PSWELNAQLSDK
+278 TTWELNAQLSDK

-297 LLKQSAVIENP
+297 LLKQSALIQNP
-308 EIKQLVAELARSRS
+308 EIKQLVAELDRSRA
-322 KINEVEASRWPGVE
+322 KINEAEASRWPGVE

-371 IAERERAIVRLEGRK
+371 IAERERSLIRLEGRK

-391 QIELAWKSVQIA
+391 QIELTWKSVQIA

-415 RDAEATLKVAQAA
+415 RDAESTLKVAQAA

>member
-1 MVRIF
+1 M
-6 FLEDKYSLKR
+6 
-16 NQIPDI
+16 
-22 IRFPDKFLTNKVY
+22 KFLKQA
-35 WPLMMF
+35 
-41 SKNKVFNLT
+41 VFNLT
-50 MPSMSI
+50 INSMGSPSLRLNKILTTSMSI
-56 ATQRET
+56 AVLSMMVVVAAPLRAET
-62 KNFALCLS
+62 IQIITINE
-70 IAFIGM
+70 
-76 LINTPVAKATEATQ
+76 LINTV
-90 VITISE
+90 VI
-96 LITTVVRN
+96 N
-104 NPELLASKQ
+104 NPELLASRQ
-113 SLDAATAGITSAKA
+113 SLDAATAGITTAKA
-127 FPNPRLEVQ
+127 LPNPRLEMQ
-136 SGRYNEHN
+136 SGRYNEQN
-144 PAALSGRANGM
+144 PAALSGRGNGI
-155 GIAQLIENP
+155 GVAQLIENP
-164 ALRNARVEGAFYN
+164 ALRSARAEGALHN
-177 QSRSAQVVVMTE
+177 RSRSAQVVVMTE

-245 AEIINARQ
+245 AEIYNARQ
-253 REQTARLQVQ
+253 REQTARLQTQ

-278 PSWELNAQLSDK
+278 SSWELNAQLSDR

-297 LLKQSAVIENP
+297 LLKQTALAENP
-308 EIKQLVAELARSRS
+308 EIRQLVAELARSRS
-322 KINEVEASRWPGVE
+322 KINEAEASRWPGVE

-391 QIELAWKSVQIA
+391 QIELTWKSVQIA
-403 RTRIDALSEGAM
+403 RTRIDALSEGVL

>member
-1 MVRIF
+1 MGSSTLR
-6 FLEDKYSLKR
+6 S
-16 NQIPDI
+16 
-22 IRFPDKFLTNKVY
+22 NKKPTAY
-35 WPLMMF
+35 
-41 SKNKVFNLT
+41 
-50 MPSMSI
+50 MSI
-56 ATQRET
+56 AVLSMMVVLAAPLRAET
-62 KNFALCLS
+62 IQIITINE
-70 IAFIGM
+70 
-76 LINTPVAKATEATQ
+76 LINTV
-90 VITISE
+90 VI
-96 LITTVVRN
+96 N
-104 NPELLASKQ
+104 NPELLASRQ
-113 SLDAATAGITSAKA
+113 SLDAATAGITTAKA
-127 FPNPRLEVQ
+127 LPNPRLEMQ
-136 SGRYNEHN
+136 SGRYNEQN
-144 PAALSGRANGM
+144 PAALSGRGNGI
-155 GIAQLIENP
+155 GVAQLIENP
-164 ALRNARVEGAFYN
+164 ALRSARADGALHN
-177 QSRSAQVVVMTE
+177 RSRSAQVVVMTE

-245 AEIINARQ
+245 AEIYNARQ
-253 REQTARLQVQ
+253 REQTSRLQVQ

-278 PSWELNAQLSDK
+278 SSWELNAQLSDK
-290 LQVPDLE
+290 LLVPDLE
-297 LLKQSAVIENP
+297 LLKQTALVENP

-322 KINEVEASRWPGVE
+322 KINEAEASRWPGVE

-349 NMIGLSVQLPILDQR
+349 NMIGLSVQIPILDQR

-391 QIELAWKSVQIA
+391 QIEFAWKSVQIA
-403 RTRIDALSEGAM
+403 RTRIDALSEGAL
-415 RDAEATLKVAQAA
+415 RDAEATLRVAQAA

-473 HVAKS
+473 HVSKS

>member
-1 MVRIF
+1 MKF
-6 FLEDKYSLKR
+6 FKH
-16 NQIPDI
+16 
-22 IRFPDKFLTNKVY
+22 
-35 WPLMMF
+35 
-41 SKNKVFNLT
+41 KVFNLT
-50 MPSMSI
+50 INSMGSSTLRSNKKLTAYMSI
-56 ATQRET
+56 AILSMMVVIAAPLRAET
-62 KNFALCLS
+62 IQIITINE
-70 IAFIGM
+70 
-76 LINTPVAKATEATQ
+76 LINTV
-90 VITISE
+90 VI
-96 LITTVVRN
+96 N
-104 NPELLASKQ
+104 NPELLASRQ
-113 SLDAATAGITSAKA
+113 SLDAATAGITTAKA
-127 FPNPRLEVQ
+127 LPNPRLEMQ
-136 SGRYNEHN
+136 SGRYNEQN
-144 PAALSGRANGM
+144 PAALSGRGNGI
-155 GIAQLIENP
+155 GVAQLIENP
-164 ALRNARVEGAFYN
+164 ALRSARAEGALHN
-177 QSRSAQVVVMTE
+177 RSRSAQVVVMTE

-245 AEIINARQ
+245 AEIYNARQ

-278 PSWELNAQLSDK
+278 SSWELNAQLSDK

-297 LLKQSAVIENP
+297 LLKQTALVENP

-322 KINEVEASRWPGVE
+322 KINEAEASRWPGVE

-349 NMIGLSVQLPILDQR
+349 NMIGLSVQIPILDQR

-371 IAERERAIVRLEGRK
+371 IAERERSIVRLEGRK

-391 QIELAWKSVQIA
+391 QIEFAWKSVQIA
-403 RTRIDALSEGAM
+403 RTRIDALSEGAL
-415 RDAEATLKVAQAA
+415 RDAEATLRVAQAA

-473 HVAKS
+473 HVAKP

>member
-1 MVRIF
+1 MKF
-6 FLEDKYSLKR
+6 FKH
-16 NQIPDI
+16 
-22 IRFPDKFLTNKVY
+22 
-35 WPLMMF
+35 
-41 SKNKVFNLT
+41 KVFNLT
-50 MPSMSI
+50 INSMGSSTLRSNKKPTAYMSI
-56 ATQRET
+56 AVLSMMVVFAAPLRAET
-62 KNFALCLS
+62 IQIITINE
-70 IAFIGM
+70 
-76 LINTPVAKATEATQ
+76 LINTV
-90 VITISE
+90 VI
-96 LITTVVRN
+96 N
-104 NPELLASKQ
+104 NPELLASRQ
-113 SLDAATAGITSAKA
+113 SLDAATAGITTAKA
-127 FPNPRLEVQ
+127 LPNPRLEMQ
-136 SGRYNEHN
+136 SGRYNEQN
-144 PAALSGRANGM
+144 PAALSGRGNGI
-155 GIAQLIENP
+155 GVAQLIENP
-164 ALRNARVEGAFYN
+164 ALRSARAEGALHN
-177 QSRSAQVVVMTE
+177 RSRSAQVVVMTE

-245 AEIINARQ
+245 AEIYNARQ
-253 REQTARLQVQ
+253 REQTSRLQVQ

-278 PSWELNAQLSDK
+278 SSWELNAQLSDK
-290 LQVPDLE
+290 LLVPDLE
-297 LLKQSAVIENP
+297 LLKQTALVENP

-322 KINEVEASRWPGVE
+322 KINEAEASRWPGVE

-349 NMIGLSVQLPILDQR
+349 NMIGLSVQIPILDQR

-391 QIELAWKSVQIA
+391 QIEFAWKSVQIA
-403 RTRIDALSEGAM
+403 RTRIDALSEGAL
-415 RDAEATLKVAQAA
+415 RDAEATLRVAQAA

-473 HVAKS
+473 HVSKS